1 MVKKTVSVEYFA
13 TLRDERGEASETIET
28 EAETFRNLYAEL
40 KAQHGFSL
48 DTDSIKIIANN
59 SLSKWDASLS
69 DGDAI
74 VFMPPIAGG

>member
-1 MVKKTVSVEYFA
+1 MRKTISVEYFA
-13 TLRDERGEASETIET
+13 ILRDERGKSGESLET
-28 EAETFRNLYAEL
+28 EAETFRTLYEEL

-48 DTDSIKIIANN
+48 DTDSLKVIANN
-59 SLSKWDASLS
+59 SLSDWDAPLG

>member
-1 MVKKTVSVEYFA
+1 MKKTISIEYFA
-13 TLRDERGEASETIET
+13 TLRDERGESGETVET
-28 EAETFRNLYAEL
+28 EAETFRKLYDEL

-48 DTDSIKIIANN
+48 DTDSLKVIAND
-59 SLSKWDASLS
+59 SFSDWDASLG